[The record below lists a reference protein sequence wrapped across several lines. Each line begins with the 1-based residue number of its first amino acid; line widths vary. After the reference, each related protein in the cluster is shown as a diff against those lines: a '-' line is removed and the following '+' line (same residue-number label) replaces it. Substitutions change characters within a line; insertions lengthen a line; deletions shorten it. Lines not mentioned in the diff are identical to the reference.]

1 MKKKP
6 SVAKSKT
13 PKVRRAK
20 RVETANEIDVLDL
33 IDSLLSDDLCME
45 LEMEIYRDDG
55 KLSPLEKSCAEK
67 IGLLYRVAHGFNKSN
82 RCYRVHEAWREEGRQ
97 LAKSLCE
104 WQAAPKPLLAP
115 PKDDV
120 AGVQPATPEPAPAA
134 PPAVKDELVTCDRP
148 KCELPKGHLGFHRW
162 NLGSFTAYGT
172 EAARMGQ
179 LPSTPNPSPAK
190 ITPPTPAP
198 IPPRCPHGLARGFW
212 AMGETKPCKRT
223 DQHIHHV
230 TAGGVIWNDGARWGR
245 ILKDGVWTRP

>member
-1 MKKKP
+1 MKKKAK
-6 SVAKSKT
+6 VAANRT

-45 LEMEIYRDDG
+45 LEMELYRDDG

-82 RCYRVHEAWREEGRQ
+82 SCYRVHEAWREEGRQ

-120 AGVQPATPEPAPAA
+120 AGVQPATP
-134 PPAVKDELVTCDRP
+134 
-148 KCELPKGHLGFHRW
+148 
-162 NLGSFTAYGT
+162 
-172 EAARMGQ
+172 
-179 LPSTPNPSPAK
+179 NPSPAK

-198 IPPRCPHGLARGFW
+198 IAPRCPHGLARGFF
-212 AMGETKPCKRT
+212 AMCEPRQCEYPQGHQGYHTCRVAHLQSVGNWLTGHKW
-223 DQHIHHV
+223 D
-230 TAGGVIWNDGARWGR
+230 R
-245 ILKDGVWTRP
+245 ILVNGVWTRP